1 MSDQPTP
8 SPVPEPGRPRIS
20 KRPVVMVVLLVLL
33 VLLPTGLIVT
43 NALVMPPEDTPLTTE
58 LVALHPE
65 FEPAAHLLEE
75 KCLDCHAAAGTKP
88 FYASLPIVS
97 SVVSKDIETG
107 RTYIDLVAD
116 LQPIEPGG
124 PLPEAALAKLEYVL
138 QRDTMPPTE
147 YAMLHWDRVLDDQQ
161 RDLMLEVIAEHR
173 AKHYPKPA
181 VMPEFVNKPY
191 RPLPQEVTD
200 VEPAKV
206 ALGEALFHD
215 VRLSADNSLSCAS
228 CHGLDTGG
236 VDRRPTSIGVDGQ
249 VGPINSPTVF
259 NARYN
264 AKQFWDGRSSD
275 LVDQAAGPVHNPI
288 EMGSDWEEVLAKLRQ
303 DEELV
308 AAFEAAYP
316 DGLTG
321 DNIAHAIAEFE
332 KTLITPNAP
341 FDRYLRGDEDA
352 LTAAEQRG
360 LQLFEENACAS
371 CHVGEALGGRSFE
384 VIGRAQPY
392 FTDPAAV
399 EDVDQGRYN
408 VTADPFDRF
417 AFKVPVLRNVALTA
431 PYFHDASQET
441 LADAVRA
448 MALHQGYRAFTAKEI
463 ADVVAFLKTLTG
475 EYQGVP
481 LDELGDPQAAAS
493 AETSAASS

>member
-8 SPVPEPGRPRIS
+8 SSVTGPARPRIS
-20 KRPVVMVVLLVLL
+20 KRPIVIVVLLVVL
-33 VLLPTGLIVT
+33 VLLPTLTIVT
-43 NALVMPPEDTPLTTE
+43 NALIMPPEGTPLTTE
-58 LVALHPE
+58 LVALHPD
-65 FEPAAHLLEE
+65 FEPAAHLLED

-97 SVVSKDIETG
+97 SVVAKDIETG

-116 LQPIEPGG
+116 LQPFEPTG
-124 PLPEAALAKLEYVL
+124 PIPEAALAKLEYVL
-138 QRDTMPPTE
+138 QRDTMPPAA
-147 YAMLHWDRVLDDQQ
+147 YALLHWDRVLDDQQ
-161 RDLMLEVIAEHR
+161 RALILEVIAQHR

-181 VMPEFVNKPY
+181 VAPEFVSKPF

-200 VEPAKV
+200 VDPDKV

-236 VDRRPTSIGVDGQ
+236 VDRRPTSIGVGDQ

-264 AKQFWDGRSSD
+264 VRQFWDGRSSD

-288 EMGSDWEEVLAKLRQ
+288 EMGTNWEEVLAKLRQ
-303 DEELV
+303 DDALV
-308 AAFEAAYP
+308 TAFEAAYP

-332 KTLITPNAP
+332 KTLVTPNAP
-341 FDRYLRGDEDA
+341 FDRYLRGDADA
-352 LTAAEQRG
+352 LTAAEKRG
-360 LQLFEENACAS
+360 LHLFEENACAS

-384 VIGRAQPY
+384 VLGRARPY
-392 FTDPAAV
+392 FADPAAV
-399 EDVDQGRYN
+399 EDVDLGRFN

-417 AFKVPVLRNVALTA
+417 AFKVPLLRNVEVTP

-448 MALHQGYRAFTAKEI
+448 MALHQGYRAFTAAEI

-475 EYQGVP
+475 EYEGVP
-481 LDELGDPQAAAS
+481 LDELGDHQAAS
-493 AETSAASS
+493 PAETPAASS